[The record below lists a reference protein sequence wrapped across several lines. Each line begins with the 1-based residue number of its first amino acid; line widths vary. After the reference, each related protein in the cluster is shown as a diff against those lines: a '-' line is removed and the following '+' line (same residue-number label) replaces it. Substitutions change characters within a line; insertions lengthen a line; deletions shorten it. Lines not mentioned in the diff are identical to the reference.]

1 MVLGCIGDDLLL
13 RPKAAEDQVFC
24 RNLYTAT
31 RAWEFA
37 GTGLPQEAIAQLL
50 AGQFDAQ
57 TQFFRTQHP
66 NAQHAIIQQHGEDIG
81 LFYVDDSSPH
91 MHLLEL
97 SIVPDRQGRGIG
109 TQVLPAARDTA
120 HAAGRSM
127 SLSVAKHNP
136 AQNLYARLG
145 FGVTGDTGTH
155 WTMECPVPD

>member
-1 MVLGCIGDDLLL
+1 MVFDVIGDDLLL
-13 RPKAAEDQVFC
+13 RPKAANDQDFC
-24 RNLYTAT
+24 CNLYTAT

-37 GTGLPQEAIAQLL
+37 GTGLPQAAIAQLL

-57 TQFFRTQHP
+57 TQFFDSQHP
-66 NAQHAIIQQHGEDIG
+66 NAQHGIIQQGGVDIG
-81 LFYVDDSSPH
+81 LFYLDDSGPH

-109 TQVLPAARDTA
+109 TQVLSAARDTA
-120 HAAGRSM
+120 HGAGRSM

-145 FGVTGDTGTH
+145 FDVTGDTGTH
-155 WTMECPVPD
+155 WTMKCPVPD